1 MLGRL
6 RIGALLAAHIVF
18 AMQYPCVHR
27 RSLYT
32 SRERRA
38 TANRRIAHI
47 LDAVMAAPPAGR
59 APVSGG
65 RARLIDI
72 LLIAL
77 IVFDLAVA
85 VGAFL
90 FPQLWY
96 RILHDAAYVDPQGL
110 LRRTGAIWAA
120 FTVLQVLAL
129 PRWRTAS
136 YWLVLVCGIRL
147 SEMFA
152 DWTYLAF
159 ADHVTPFGTAA
170 LIVTLPANLLI
181 CWCLFATYRAAAR

>member
-1 MLGRL
+1 
-6 RIGALLAAHIVF
+6 
-18 AMQYPCVHR
+18 
-27 RSLYT
+27 
-32 SRERRA
+32 
-38 TANRRIAHI
+38 
-47 LDAVMAAPPAGR
+47 MAAPPAGR

-65 RARLIDI
+65 RARIIDS

-77 IVFDLAVA
+77 IVFDLVVA

-96 RILHDAAYVDPQGL
+96 RILHDAEYVDPQGL

-129 PRWRTAS
+129 PRWRTAPH
-136 YWLVLVCGIRL
+136 WLALVCGIRL

-170 LIVTLPANLLI
+170 LIFTLPANLLI
-181 CWCLFATYRAAAR
+181 CWFLFATYRAAARGR

>member
-1 MLGRL
+1 
-6 RIGALLAAHIVF
+6 
-18 AMQYPCVHR
+18 
-27 RSLYT
+27 
-32 SRERRA
+32 
-38 TANRRIAHI
+38 
-47 LDAVMAAPPAGR
+47 MAAPLAGR

-96 RILHDAAYVDPQGL
+96 RILHDAEYVDPQGL

-129 PRWRTAS
+129 PRWRTAP
-136 YWLVLVCGIRL
+136 YWLALVCGIRL

-170 LIVTLPANLLI
+170 LIVTLPAHRLI
-181 CWCLFATYRAAAR
+181 CWCLFATSRRAARER

>member
-1 MLGRL
+1 
-6 RIGALLAAHIVF
+6 
-18 AMQYPCVHR
+18 
-27 RSLYT
+27 
-32 SRERRA
+32 
-38 TANRRIAHI
+38 
-47 LDAVMAAPPAGR
+47 MAAPPAGR

-129 PRWRTAS
+129 PRWRTAP

-181 CWCLFATYRAAAR
+181 CWFLFATYGRRRGNARWTAATVPPPATAPRTALAALAARVWRRPAHAPSGAASGHRRARVVRN